1 MCDESYRYAC
11 DNTHKACSILCRNV
25 SCDKTNEVIYS
36 QLPHGLT
43 LQLPRLPPKCIRKA
57 FKNCSKVQ
65 TQRTPPS
72 LPRPLVRHFS
82 CTRETGIFGP
92 QNNRLDIK
100 QHAHT
105 CTCMLPPPPGCIRR
119 RRGEINFRR
128 RRQRSRSCKTTPSCG
143 AGLTLKLMRHS

>member
-43 LQLPRLPPKCIRKA
+43 LQLPRLAPKCIRKA

-65 TQRTPPS
+65 TQRTPPT

-105 CTCMLPPPPGCIRR
+105 HAHAC
-119 RRGEINFRR
+119 
-128 RRQRSRSCKTTPSCG
+128 SRHRLL
-143 AGLTLKLMRHS
+143 AFADDVLR